1 MKSEDKRLVYDI
13 TDIREQLGIGRD
25 AAYQLCRSGSF
36 RVLKV
41 GSSLK
46 IPKESFHRWLEGTEE
61 NNEEL

>member
-1 MKSEDKRLVYDI
+1 MEKMVFDVNDI
-13 TDIREQLGIGRD
+13 QELLGIGRD

-46 IPKESFHRWLEGTEE
+46 IPKESFLRWLEGDEDG
-61 NNEEL
+61 NVKDAN